1 MKLDYAR
8 NSRAV
13 RVAWLL
19 EELDLG
25 YEIESF
31 ELGSPDMRSDTYR
44 ALHPMGRVPTLVD
57 GDITLFESGA
67 IIQYL
72 LAKYGNGRFIPD
84 LNSDAFAAY
93 LQWFHYAEG
102 MIMPPMNTIVVETI
116 LLPPE
121 RRNEV
126 NVKRATKLLG
136 QMLTSVE
143 QQLSGKTFLLGE
155 HLSAADFMTG
165 HAVIMA
171 KRLGADFSDKPN
183 LQQYNEHLSQRPAFQ
198 TASSL

>member
-1 MKLDYAR
+1 MKLYYAR

-19 EELDLG
+19 EELELS

-84 LNSDAFAAY
+84 LNSAAFAAVSY
-93 LQWFHYAEG
+93 THL
-102 MIMPPMNTIVVETI
+102 T
-116 LLPPE
+116 LP
-121 RRNEV
+121 
-126 NVKRATKLLG
+126 TK
-136 QMLTSVE
+136 
-143 QQLSGKTFLLGE
+143 
-155 HLSAADFMTG
+155 A
-165 HAVIMA
+165 
-171 KRLGADFSDKPN
+171 
-183 LQQYNEHLSQRPAFQ
+183 
-198 TASSL
+198 